1 MKDWIEE
8 RYGLAHH
15 SYGQLRKYVREAWDA
30 ITENQLNSLVDTMRD
45 RCLAVI
51 EAEGVFTKY

>member
-15 SYGQLRKYVREAWDA
+15 SYDNIRVYVKEAWDA
-30 ITENQLNSLVDTMRD
+30 ITVNQLNSLVDTMTD

-51 EAEGVFTKY
+51 EAEGGFTKY